1 MKSPDAIRRLVKSF
15 SRLPGIGEKTATRL
29 AYFMINAPDSISEEL
44 ASAILDV
51 QSEIKLCDQCCGFTD
66 SDTCKMCTDDTRDN
80 SIICVV
86 DSVQG
91 QLAIESTG
99 EYRGRYHVLHGVLS
113 PLDGI
118 GPEELRIGSLIKRLK
133 SSVEEIMIAITPT
146 VEGEATAI
154 YLQRICAPL
163 GLRVT
168 RLASGIPMGADLEF
182 TDPLTLSR
190 AIEGRTVFN

>member
-1 MKSPDAIRRLVKSF
+1 MHQIISPRNSLKRLREVQHEIR
-15 SRLPGIGEKTATRL
+15 
-29 AYFMINAPDSISEEL
+29 
-44 ASAILDV
+44 
-51 QSEIKLCDQCCGFTD
+51 LCARCCSFTD
-66 SDTCKMCTDDTRDN
+66 TEICSTCSDDTRDK

-99 EYRGRYHVLHGVLS
+99 EFKGQYHVLHGVLS

-118 GPEELRIGSLIKRLK
+118 GPEELRINTLISRLTH
-133 SSVEEIMIAITPT
+133 SVDELMIAITPS

-163 GLRVT
+163 GLKVT

-182 TDPLTLSR
+182 TDPLTLTR
-190 AIEGRTVFN
+190 AIEGRTIFN

>member
-1 MKSPDAIRRLVKSF
+1 MKSPDAIRRLVKAF

-29 AYFMINAPDSISEEL
+29 AYFMINAPDVLSEEL
-44 ASAILDV
+44 AGSLLDV
-51 QSEIKLCDQCCGFTD
+51 QRDIRLCDQCCSFTD
-66 SDTCKMCTDDTRDN
+66 TETCRTCSDDTRDR

-91 QLAIESTG
+91 QLAIEATG
-99 EYRGRYHVLHGVLS
+99 EYRGGYHVLHGVLS

-133 SSVEEIMIAITPT
+133 YSVEELIIAVTPT

>member
-1 MKSPDAIRRLVKSF
+1 MKSPDAIRRLVKSL

-29 AYFMINAPDSISEEL
+29 AYFLINAPDTLSEDLAGSILE
-44 ASAILDV
+44 V
-51 QSEIKLCDQCCGFTD
+51 QRDIRLCDQCCSFTD
-66 SDTCKMCTDDTRDN
+66 SETCKTCSDDTRDG

-91 QLAIESTG
+91 QLAIEATG
-99 EYRGRYHVLHGVLS
+99 EYHGRYHVLHGVLS
-113 PLDGI
+113 PLDGV
-118 GPEELRIGSLIKRLK
+118 GPEQLRIGSLIKRLK
-133 SSVEEIMIAITPT
+133 SSVEELMIAVTPT

-182 TDPLTLSR
+182 TDPLTLTR
-190 AIEGRTVFN
+190 AIEGRTVFS

>member
-29 AYFMINAPDSISEEL
+29 AYFMINAPGSLSEEL
-44 ASAILDV
+44 AGAILEV
-51 QSEIKLCDQCCGFTD
+51 QSEIKLCDQCCSFTD
-66 SDTCKMCTDDTRDN
+66 SDICKTCTDETRDS

-133 SSVEEIMIAITPT
+133 SSVEELMIAVTPT

>member
-29 AYFMINAPDSISEEL
+29 AYFMINAPDALSEEL
-44 ASAILDV
+44 ASSILDV
-51 QSEIKLCDQCCGFTD
+51 QRDIRLCDQCCSFTD
-66 SDTCKMCTDDTRDN
+66 ADTCKTCSDDTRDN

-99 EYRGRYHVLHGVLS
+99 EYHGRYHVLHGVLS

-133 SSVEEIMIAITPT
+133 YSVEELLIAVTPT

-154 YLQRICAPL
+154 YLQRVCAPL

>member
-29 AYFMINAPDSISEEL
+29 AYFMINAPHSISEEL
-44 ASAILDV
+44 AGSILEV
-51 QSEIKLCDQCCGFTD
+51 QNEIKLCEQCCTFTD
-66 SDTCKMCTDDTRDN
+66 SDICQTCTDDTRDQ

-99 EYRGRYHVLHGVLS
+99 EYRGLYHVLHGVLS

-133 SSVEEIMIAITPT
+133 SSVEELMIAVTPT

>member
-29 AYFMINAPDSISEEL
+29 AYFMINAPDALSEEL
-44 ASAILDV
+44 ASSILDV
-51 QSEIKLCDQCCGFTD
+51 QRDIRLCDQCCSFTD
-66 SDTCKMCTDDTRDN
+66 ADTCKTCSDDTRDN

-99 EYRGRYHVLHGVLS
+99 EYHGRYHVLHGVLS

-133 SSVEEIMIAITPT
+133 YSVEELLIAVTPT

-154 YLQRICAPL
+154 YLQRVCAPL

-182 TDPLTLSR
+182 TDQLTLTR